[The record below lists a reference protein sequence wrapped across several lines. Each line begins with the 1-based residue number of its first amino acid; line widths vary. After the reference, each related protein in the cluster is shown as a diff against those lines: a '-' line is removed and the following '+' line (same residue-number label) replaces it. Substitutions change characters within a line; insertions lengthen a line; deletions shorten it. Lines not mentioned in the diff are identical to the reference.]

1 MSLHPVRLLLLL
13 ATIITPKTIAVEAGR
28 ITGHVRDTAGAAI
41 HNAHVIVVGT
51 RFGAVTNDSGFYQID
66 NVPTGSYTVRAMF
79 IGYAP
84 AALPGVTVIANQTV
98 TVDLKLQ
105 SSLVTLE
112 AVVVTG
118 VQDAA
123 ARRAMLTSTSTVTA
137 VTDAK
142 AQAQGQ
148 AQAQTG
154 VIRIDGYGYLGR
166 QYPREEAWRAQ
177 RERGN
182 REQYDEIVEN
192 PFIAVSADPLSTFS
206 IDVDRASYSNVRR
219 FIVQDGQ
226 LPPRDAVRIE
236 ELVNYFP
243 YSYAEPDGDAPIAVD
258 AEVGAAPWKPQ
269 HRLVRI
275 GLQARRLHLENLPPS
290 NFVFLLDVSGSM
302 MPENK
307 LPLVKASMR
316 MLVNELRPKDHVAIV
331 VYAGAAGL
339 VLSSTAGDKK
349 ETILAAIDHLEAGGS
364 TAGGAGI
371 RRAYDE
377 AVANFIRGGNNRV
390 ILATDGDFNVG
401 VSSDAEMV
409 QLIEEK
415 RKTGVFLT
423 VLGVGEGNL
432 QAAKMEKLADH
443 GNGNYAYLDNILEA
457 RKVLVHELGG
467 TLYTVAKD
475 VKIQVEWNPARVR
488 AYRLIGYENRMLRNE
503 DFTDDKKDAGEV
515 GSGHSVTAL
524 YEVVLVGAE
533 TDVQIRMPD
542 SLRYQQR
549 SAAPSIARSPELLF
563 VKVRYKAPDG
573 DQSRLISRP
582 VLANAAGGGAPSVD
596 FQFQTA
602 VAEFGLLLRNSDNRG
617 KANLDHVIAAAREAL
632 GTDPEGY
639 RAEFVKLAEAVRGL
653 GLAGR

>member
-13 ATIITPKTIAVEAGR
+13 AALAAPRPLAVIETGGIA
-28 ITGHVRDTAGAAI
+28 GHVRGTAGAPVQ
-41 HNAHVIVVGT
+41 NAQVIVVGT
-51 RFGAVTNDSGFYQID
+51 AFGAITNDRGFYQIG
-66 NVPTGSYTVRAMF
+66 NVPVGTYTVRVAF

-84 AALPGVTVIANQTV
+84 AESLGVKVVANQTV
-98 TVDLKLQ
+98 TVDLQLQ
-105 SSLVTLE
+105 AGGVTLQE
-112 AVVVTG
+112 IVVTG
-118 VQDAA
+118 AQNAPVLRGMASASVTINGRMARQRADAGAVSPARLPQVQESW
-123 ARRAMLTSTSTVTA
+123 RY
-137 VTDAK
+137 
-142 AQAQGQ
+142 QGQ
-148 AQAQTG
+148 
-154 VIRIDGYGYLGR
+154 
-166 QYPREEAWRAQ
+166 P
-177 RERGN
+177 GN

-192 PFIAVSADPLSTFS
+192 PFIAVAADPLSTFS

-219 FIVQDGQ
+219 FIMQQGQ

-243 YSYAEPDGDAPIAVD
+243 YSYAEPEDDAPLAIH
-258 AEVGAAPWKPQ
+258 AEVGPAPWKTQ

-275 GLQARRLHLENLPPS
+275 GLQARRVHLENLPSS

-302 MPENK
+302 MDENK
-307 LPLVKASMR
+307 LPLVKAAMR
-316 MLVNELRPKDHVAIV
+316 LLVNELRPQDHVAIV

-339 VLSSTAGDKK
+339 ALPSTPGTDKTK
-349 ETILAAIDHLEAGGS
+349 ILDAIERLEAGGS

-409 QLIEEK
+409 RLIEVK

-432 QAAKMEKLADH
+432 QAGKMEKRADH
-443 GNGNYAYLDNILEA
+443 GNGNYAYLDNLSEA

-475 VKIQVEWNPARVR
+475 VKIQVEWNPSRVR

-524 YEVVLVGAE
+524 YEVVPVGVE
-533 TDVQIRMPD
+533 TDVTIRLPD
-542 SLRYQQR
+542 SLRYQR
-549 SAAPSIARSPELLF
+549 VSAQNSGGPELLF
-563 VKVRYKAPDG
+563 VKVRYKTPDG
-573 DQSRLISRP
+573 DRSRLLSKP
-582 VLANAAGGGAPSVD
+582 VLADAGRAPTVD

-602 VAEFGLLLRNSDNRG
+602 VAEFGLLLRNSDHRG

-639 RAEFVKLAEAVRGL
+639 RTEFVRIAEAVRGL
-653 GLAGR
+653 GVAGR

>member
-1 MSLHPVRLLLLL
+1 MSLHPVRLLMVL
-13 ATIITPKTIAVEAGR
+13 AALAAPRTLAVSETGGIA
-28 ITGHVRDTAGAAI
+28 GHVRDTAGAPVQ
-41 HNAHVIVVGT
+41 NAHVMVTGT
-51 RFGAVTNDSGFYQID
+51 RFGATTNDSGFYQIN
-66 NVPTGSYTVRAMF
+66 NVPAGTYTLRAMF

-84 AALPGVTVIANQTV
+84 AESSGVRVIGNHTV
-98 TVDLKLQ
+98 TVNLRLQ
-105 SSLVTLE
+105 ASAVSLE
-112 AVVVTG
+112 AIVITGANAAVMPRGQVTSTATING
-118 VQDAA
+118 AMLRQRAA
-123 ARRAMLTSTSTVTA
+123 ARADSWGPP
-137 VTDAK
+137 
-142 AQAQGQ
+142 QAPEPWRSQGQ
-148 AQAQTG
+148 
-154 VIRIDGYGYLGR
+154 
-166 QYPREEAWRAQ
+166 P
-177 RERGN
+177 GN

-192 PFIAVSADPLSTFS
+192 PFIAVAADPLSTFS

-219 FIVQDGQ
+219 FIMQDGH
-226 LPPRDAVRIE
+226 LPPQDAVRIE

-243 YSYAEPDGDAPIAVD
+243 YGYPDPDGDAPLAIH

-275 GLQARRLHLENLPPS
+275 GLQARRLQLENLPPS

-307 LPLVKASMR
+307 LPLVRAAMR
-316 MLVNELRPKDHVAIV
+316 LLVNELRPKDHVAIV
-331 VYAGAAGL
+331 VYAGSAGL
-339 VLSSTAGDKK
+339 VLPSTAGDKK
-349 ETILAAIDHLEAGGS
+349 ETILAAIDRLEAGGS

-401 VSSDAEMV
+401 VSSDGEMV
-409 QLIEEK
+409 RLIEEK
-415 RKTGVFLT
+415 RQTGVFLT

-443 GNGNYAYLDNILEA
+443 GNGNYAYLDNMLEA

-475 VKIQVEWNPARVR
+475 VKVQVEWNPARVR

-524 YEVVLVGAE
+524 YEIVLAGAE
-533 TDVQIRMPD
+533 TDVKIRMPD

-549 SAAPSIARSPELLF
+549 SAAPSTAAGPELLF

-573 DQSRLISRP
+573 DDSHLLSRP
-582 VLANAAGGGAPSVD
+582 VLANAASAPSVD

-602 VAEFGLLLRNSDNRG
+602 VAEFGLLLRNSDHRG
-617 KANLDHVIAAAREAL
+617 KADLARVIATAREAL
-632 GTDPEGY
+632 GSDPEGY
-639 RAEFVKLAEAVRGL
+639 RAEFVRLAEAVRGI
-653 GLAGR
+653 GLARRVGGH